1 MDVNGARVLQR
12 RLGSAR
18 AAEPRPPVG
27 DLPDDLP
34 PVYRWL
40 GVRAGERRP
49 PAAPADDALA
59 RRASWLRRFGLSTR

>member
-1 MDVNGARVLQR
+1 MDVNGAKVLQR

-18 AAEPRPPVG
+18 AAEPRRPVG
-27 DLPDDLP
+27 NLPDDLP

-49 PAAPADDALA
+49 PAVAPDDALE
-59 RRASWLRRFGLSTR
+59 RRASWLRRFGLSAR